1 MARSVNRHC
10 PIPGQ
15 WGNRANI
22 YHLDRTNLFIS
33 YRQSYTHHPAK
44 RTRLTAPTGYRDDV
58 DSERAGLMS
67 NQDAGNDAVIEMDL
81 LPPRWLDIQDEINT
95 ILSEVGTKMKKLDQL
110 HAKHVLPGFDD
121 ESVKAHEE
129 REIEALTQDI
139 TRAFT
144 TCQTR
149 IRKISTYL
157 RDQQTQPN
165 GHISQAD
172 AKMATN
178 LQTSLAARV
187 GDVSIAFRKKQSA
200 YLKKLRQLG
209 GMTMPLDNNSRTA
222 TPLTGA
228 AAANPYTDPAMQDSE
243 SDRLG
248 AQSTLLQTAQVRRR
262 TNTAMDTTIT
272 QREREIEKI
281 AQGVIDLSNIFQEL
295 NTMVIDQGSLL
306 DRIDYNVERTH
317 EHVQGAERELKVATG
332 YQKKT
337 TKRKVILLLVLVVVG
352 LFILLL
358 VKPKGGGGGGGGRP
372 AEAVSQPKPVEP
384 VPPPAPPE
392 EEANQGGGV
401 GRLRRRLK
409 SEDGVKEDLALRSGA
424 GRQRWKWRQRRQ
436 GEREK
441 GGGTSRD

>member
-1 MARSVNRHC
+1 MDSKLGAWR
-10 PIPGQ
+10 
-15 WGNRANI
+15 
-22 YHLDRTNLFIS
+22 DRTNLFIS

-44 RTRLTAPTGYRDDV
+44 RTRLSAPSGYRDDV

-144 TCQTR
+144 TCQAR

-157 RDQQTQPN
+157 RDQQTQPD

-200 YLKKLRQLG
+200 YLKKLGQLG

-228 AAANPYTDPAMQDSE
+228 ATANPYTDPAMQDSE
-243 SDRLG
+243 TDRLG

-262 TNTAMDTTIT
+262 TTTTNTAMDSAIT

-317 EHVQGAERELKVATG
+317 DHVQGAERELKVATG

-358 VKPKGGGGGGGGRP
+358 VKPKGGGGRP
-372 AEAVSQPKPVEP
+372 VAQPKPVEP
-384 VPPPAPPE
+384 APPPEGEGVEQVGGGGGGGMLIRRLGRRGGVPKE
-392 EEANQGGGV
+392 EEV
-401 GRLRRRLK
+401 
-409 SEDGVKEDLALRSGA
+409 EVEEEDLAWRRSGA
-424 GRQRWKWRQRRQ
+424 ARQRWKWRQRRRR
-436 GEREK
+436 GR
-441 GGGTSRD
+441 GGG

>member
-1 MARSVNRHC
+1 MDSKLGAWR
-10 PIPGQ
+10 
-15 WGNRANI
+15 
-22 YHLDRTNLFIS
+22 DRTNLFIS

-44 RTRLTAPTGYRDDV
+44 RTRLTAPSGYRDDV

-121 ESVKAHEE
+121 ESVKAQEE
-129 REIEALTQDI
+129 REIEGLTQEI

-144 TCQTR
+144 TCQAR

-165 GHISQAD
+165 GAPLTQAE

-209 GMTMPLDNNSRTA
+209 GMTMPLDNPNNNNNNSRTA
-222 TPLTGA
+222 TPSLTPA
-228 AAANPYTDPAMQDSE
+228 TANPYTDPAMQDSE
-243 SDRLG
+243 TDRLG

-262 TNTAMDTTIT
+262 TTSAMDSTIT

-332 YQKKT
+332 YQKRT
-337 TKRKVILLLVLVVVG
+337 TKRKVMLLLVLVVVG
-352 LFILLL
+352 LFILVL
-358 VKPKGGGGGGGGRP
+358 VKPKGGGGGRP
-372 AEAVSQPKPVEP
+372 AETVPQPPKPVQ
-384 VPPPAPPE
+384 PPPPE
-392 EEANQGGGV
+392 EGVEMGGAG
-401 GRLRRRLK
+401 GMLTRRRGDAVGGD
-409 SEDGVKEDLALRSGA
+409 SGALRSGA
-424 GRQRWKWRQRRQ
+424 GRQRWKWRQRRLRREEDGR
-436 GEREK
+436 GE
-441 GGGTSRD
+441 GDSLLLS

>member
-1 MARSVNRHC
+1 MDSKLGAWR
-10 PIPGQ
+10 
-15 WGNRANI
+15 
-22 YHLDRTNLFIS
+22 DRTNLFIS

-44 RTRLTAPTGYRDDV
+44 RTRLTGPSAYRDDA

-67 NQDAGNDAVIEMDL
+67 DQDAGNDAVIEMDL
-81 LPPRWLDIQDEINT
+81 LSPRWLDIQDEINT
-95 ILSEVGTKMKKLDQL
+95 ILSEVNTKLKKLDQL

-121 ESVKAHEE
+121 ESVKAQEE
-129 REIEALTQDI
+129 REIEGLTQEI

-144 TCQTR
+144 TCQAR

-157 RDQQTQPN
+157 RDQQTQTN
-165 GHISQAD
+165 GAPLTQAE

-209 GMTMPLDNNSRTA
+209 GMTMPLDNNSRTVTPSLA
-222 TPLTGA
+222 TS
-228 AAANPYTDPAMQDSE
+228 NPYTDPAMQDSE
-243 SDRLG
+243 TDRAG

-262 TNTAMDTTIT
+262 TTTTSSAMDTTIT
-272 QREREIEKI
+272 HREREIEKI

-332 YQKKT
+332 YQKRT
-337 TKRKVILLLVLVVVG
+337 TKRKVMLLLVLVVLAKWVRG
-352 LFILLL
+352 
-358 VKPKGGGGGGGGRP
+358 P
-372 AEAVSQPKPVEP
+372 
-384 VPPPAPPE
+384 
-392 EEANQGGGV
+392 
-401 GRLRRRLK
+401 RLN
-409 SEDGVKEDLALRSGA
+409 
-424 GRQRWKWRQRRQ
+424 
-436 GEREK
+436 
-441 GGGTSRD
+441 

>member
-1 MARSVNRHC
+1 MTRSVNRHL
-10 PIPGQ
+10 PVQGQ
-15 WGNRANI
+15 WGNGANT

-44 RTRLTAPTGYRDDV
+44 RTRLTGPTGYRDEV

-144 TCQTR
+144 TCQAR

-165 GHISQAD
+165 GQISQAD
-172 AKMATN
+172 TKMATN

-243 SDRLG
+243 SDRAG

-358 VKPKGGGGGGGGRP
+358 VKPKGGGVGGRP
-372 AEAVSQPKPVEP
+372 AAEPVEP
-384 VPPPAPPE
+384 APAPPPE
-392 EEANQGGGV
+392 EEGV
-401 GRLRRRLK
+401 GGRGPAAGDSTSSRFIRRG
-409 SEDGVKEDLALRSGA
+409 EEGVQEDLALRSGA
-424 GRQRWKWRQRRQ
+424 GRQVEVATATTG
-436 GEREK
+436 GERECVRM
-441 GGGTSRD
+441 G

>member
-1 MARSVNRHC
+1 MDSKLGAWR
-10 PIPGQ
+10 
-15 WGNRANI
+15 
-22 YHLDRTNLFIS
+22 DRTNLFIS

-44 RTRLTAPTGYRDDV
+44 RTRLTGPSGYRDDV

-95 ILSEVGTKMKKLDQL
+95 ILSEVGSKMKKLDQL

-121 ESVKAHEE
+121 ESVKAQEE
-129 REIEALTQDI
+129 REIEGLTQEI

-144 TCQTR
+144 TCQAR

-157 RDQQTQPN
+157 RDQQQTQPN
-165 GHISQAD
+165 GAPLTQAE

-209 GMTMPLDNNSRTA
+209 GMTVPLDNTNNNSRTA
-222 TPLTGA
+222 TPSLATS
-228 AAANPYTDPAMQDSE
+228 NPYTDPAMQDSE
-243 SDRLG
+243 TDRAG

-262 TNTAMDTTIT
+262 TTTSAMDTTIT
-272 QREREIEKI
+272 HREREIEKI

-332 YQKKT
+332 YQKRT
-337 TKRKVILLLVLVVVG
+337 TKRKVMLLLVLVVVG
-352 LFILLL
+352 LFVLVL
-358 VKPKGGGGGGGGRP
+358 VKPKGGGGGRP
-372 AEAVSQPKPVEP
+372 AEMAPVPKPVEP
-384 VPPPAPPE
+384 KPE
-392 EEANQGGGV
+392 EGGGGAGGGGMST
-401 GRLRRRLK
+401 GRLRRR
-409 SEDGVKEDLALRSGA
+409 DGGEEWLALRSGA
-424 GRQRWKWRQRRQ
+424 GRQRWVWRQRR
-436 GEREK
+436 R
-441 GGGTSRD
+441 SRDGG

>member
-1 MARSVNRHC
+1 MDSKLGAWR
-10 PIPGQ
+10 
-15 WGNRANI
+15 
-22 YHLDRTNLFIS
+22 DRTNLFIS

-44 RTRLTAPTGYRDDV
+44 RTRLSGPTGYRDDV

-95 ILSEVGTKMKKLDQL
+95 ILSEVGSKMKKLDQL

-121 ESVKAHEE
+121 ESVKAQEE
-129 REIEALTQDI
+129 REIESLTQDI

-144 TCQTR
+144 TSQTR

-157 RDQQTQPN
+157 RDQQTQSN
-165 GHISQAD
+165 GQPISQAD

-209 GMTMPLDNNSRTA
+209 GMTMPLDNNNPHSRTA
-222 TPLTGA
+222 TPLSGA

-248 AQSTLLQTAQVRRR
+248 AQSTLQQTAQVRRR
-262 TNTAMDTTIT
+262 TTTSSSAMDTTIT

-317 EHVQGAERELKVATG
+317 DHVQGAERELKVATG
-332 YQKKT
+332 YQRRS
-337 TKRKVILLLVLVVVG
+337 TKRKLILL
-352 LFILLL
+352 
-358 VKPKGGGGGGGGRP
+358 GGCGDSDDGGRGG
-372 AEAVSQPKPVEP
+372 
-384 VPPPAPPE
+384 E
-392 EEANQGGGV
+392 EDM
-401 GRLRRRLK
+401 RRY
-409 SEDGVKEDLALRSGA
+409 DGCLY
-424 GRQRWKWRQRRQ
+424 
-436 GEREK
+436 
-441 GGGTSRD
+441 

>member
-1 MARSVNRHC
+1 MDSKLGAWR
-10 PIPGQ
+10 
-15 WGNRANI
+15 
-22 YHLDRTNLFIS
+22 DRTNLFIS

-44 RTRLTAPTGYRDDV
+44 RTRLTGPSGYRDDV

-81 LPPRWLDIQDEINT
+81 LPPRWLDIQDDIST
-95 ILSEVGTKMKKLDQL
+95 ILGEVGTNMKKLDQL

-121 ESVKAHEE
+121 ESVKAQEE
-129 REIEALTQDI
+129 REIEGLTQDI

-144 TCQTR
+144 TCQAR

-157 RDQQTQPN
+157 RDQQQTQPN
-165 GHISQAD
+165 GAPLTQAET
-172 AKMATN
+172 KMATN

-209 GMTMPLDNNSRTA
+209 GMTMPLDNPNSRTA
-222 TPLTGA
+222 TPSLA
-228 AAANPYTDPAMQDSE
+228 AATNPYTDPAMQDSE
-243 SDRLG
+243 TDRAG

-262 TNTAMDTTIT
+262 TTTTSTAMDTTIT

-306 DRIDYNVERTH
+306 DRIDYNVERTN

-332 YQKKT
+332 YQKRT
-337 TKRKVILLLVLVVVG
+337 TKRKVMLLLVLVVVG
-352 LFILLL
+352 LFILVL
-358 VKPKGGGGGGGGRP
+358 VKPKGGGGGGGRP
-372 AEAVSQPKPVEP
+372 EEPVPQQPKPVEP
-384 VPPPAPPE
+384 APE
-392 EEANQGGGV
+392 EGGG
-401 GRLRRRLK
+401 GDGGMLMSRLRRKGDGGVEDWAQR
-409 SEDGVKEDLALRSGA
+409 SEA
-424 GRQRWKWRQRRQ
+424 GRQRWKWRQRRGRRREADSTR
-436 GEREK
+436 GEK
-441 GGGTSRD
+441 VSFPL

>member
-1 MARSVNRHC
+1 MDSKLGAWR
-10 PIPGQ
+10 
-15 WGNRANI
+15 
-22 YHLDRTNLFIS
+22 DRTNLFIS

-44 RTRLTAPTGYRDDV
+44 RTRLTRPSGYRDDV

-81 LPPRWLDIQDEINT
+81 LPPRWLDIQDDIST
-95 ILSEVGTKMKKLDQL
+95 ILGEVGTKMKKLDQL

-121 ESVKAHEE
+121 ESVKAQEE
-129 REIEALTQDI
+129 REIEGLTQDI

-144 TCQTR
+144 TCQAR

-157 RDQQTQPN
+157 RDQQQTQPN
-165 GHISQAD
+165 GAPLTQAET
-172 AKMATN
+172 KMATN

-209 GMTMPLDNNSRTA
+209 GMTMPLDNPNSRTA
-222 TPLTGA
+222 TPSLA

-243 SDRLG
+243 TDRAG

-262 TNTAMDTTIT
+262 TTTAMDATIT

-337 TKRKVILLLVLVVVG
+337 TKRKVMLLLVLVVVG
-352 LFILLL
+352 LFILVL
-358 VKPKGGGGGGGGRP
+358 VKPKGGGGRTETVP
-372 AEAVSQPKPVEP
+372 APKPVEP
-384 VPPPAPPE
+384 APE
-392 EEANQGGGV
+392 EGGG
-401 GRLRRRLK
+401 GGGGGGEGGMLMSRSRRRG
-409 SEDGVKEDLALRSGA
+409 DGVEDWARRSEA
-424 GRQRWKWRQRRQ
+424 GWQRWKWRQRRGRRRREADSTR
-436 GEREK
+436 GER
-441 GGGTSRD
+441 GSFPL

>member
-1 MARSVNRHC
+1 MDSKLGAWR
-10 PIPGQ
+10 
-15 WGNRANI
+15 
-22 YHLDRTNLFIS
+22 DRTNLFIS

-44 RTRLTAPTGYRDDV
+44 RTRVTGPPGYRDDV

-81 LPPRWLDIQDEINT
+81 LPPRWLDIQDEIST

-121 ESVKAHEE
+121 ESVKAQEE
-129 REIEALTQDI
+129 REIEGLTQEI

-144 TCQTR
+144 TCQAR

-165 GHISQAD
+165 GAPLTQAE

-209 GMTMPLDNNSRTA
+209 GMTMPLDNPNNNNNSRTA
-222 TPLTGA
+222 TPSLST

-243 SDRLG
+243 TDRAG

-262 TNTAMDTTIT
+262 TTSAMDSTIT
-272 QREREIEKI
+272 HREREIEKI

-332 YQKKT
+332 YQKRT
-337 TKRKVILLLVLVVVG
+337 TKRKVMLLLVLVVVG
-352 LFILLL
+352 LFILVL
-358 VKPKGGGGGGGGRP
+358 VKPKSGGGGRP
-372 AEAVSQPKPVEP
+372 AEAVPQQPKPVEP
-384 VPPPAPPE
+384 APPAGE
-392 EEANQGGGV
+392 GVEMDGAARGGM
-401 GRLRRRLK
+401 L
-409 SEDGVKEDLALRSGA
+409 
-424 GRQRWKWRQRRQ
+424 
-436 GEREK
+436 
-441 GGGTSRD
+441 TSRVGGW

>member
-1 MARSVNRHC
+1 MDSKLGAWR
-10 PIPGQ
+10 
-15 WGNRANI
+15 
-22 YHLDRTNLFIS
+22 DRTNLFIS

-44 RTRLTAPTGYRDDV
+44 RTRLAGPSGYRDDV

-81 LPPRWLDIQDEINT
+81 LPPRWLDIQDDIST
-95 ILSEVGTKMKKLDQL
+95 ILGEVGTKMKKLDQL

-121 ESVKAHEE
+121 ESVKAQEE
-129 REIEALTQDI
+129 REIEGLTQDI

-144 TCQTR
+144 TCQAR

-157 RDQQTQPN
+157 RDQQQTQPN
-165 GHISQAD
+165 GAPLTQAET
-172 AKMATN
+172 KMATN

-209 GMTMPLDNNSRTA
+209 GMTMPLDNHNPNSRTA
-222 TPLTGA
+222 TPSL

-243 SDRLG
+243 TDRAG

-262 TNTAMDTTIT
+262 TTTAMDATIT

-337 TKRKVILLLVLVVVG
+337 TKRKVMLLLVLVVVG
-352 LFILLL
+352 LFILVL
-358 VKPKGGGGGGGGRP
+358 VKPKGGGGRT
-372 AEAVSQPKPVEP
+372 ETVSVPRPVEP
-384 VPPPAPPE
+384 VLE
-392 EEANQGGGV
+392 DGDGVEGGG
-401 GRLRRRLK
+401 GGGGGGTGGGMLMNRLRTG
-409 SEDGVKEDLALRSGA
+409 DGVEDWPLRSGA
-424 GRQRWKWRQRRQ
+424 GRQRWEWRQRQRRRRRQ
-436 GEREK
+436 EEEEEEEEGDR
-441 GGGTSRD
+441 GWGQTIPRL

>member
-1 MARSVNRHC
+1 MDNKLGAWR
-10 PIPGQ
+10 
-15 WGNRANI
+15 
-22 YHLDRTNLFIS
+22 DRTNLFIS

-44 RTRLTAPTGYRDDV
+44 RTRLSAPTGYRDDA

-95 ILSEVGTKMKKLDQL
+95 ILNEVGTKMKKLDQL

-165 GHISQAD
+165 GQISQAD

-187 GDVSIAFRKKQSA
+187 GDVSVAFRKKQSA

-209 GMTMPLDNNSRTA
+209 GMTMPLDNNPNSRTA
-222 TPLTGA
+222 TPLTG

-243 SDRLG
+243 SDRAG

-337 TKRKVILLLVLVVVG
+337 TKRKVILLLVLIVVG

-358 VKPKGGGGGGGGRP
+358 VKPKGGGGGGRP
-372 AEAVSQPKPVEP
+372 AEAVPQPKPVEP
-384 VPPPAPPE
+384 APPPPPPE
-392 EEANQGGGV
+392 EEGV
-401 GRLRRRLK
+401 GGRGAAAAGDSMLSRFLRRG
-409 SEDGVKEDLALRSGA
+409 EEEVQEDLGLRSGA
-424 GRQRWKWRQRRQ
+424 GRQRWKWRQRLQ
-436 GEREK
+436 GERE
-441 GGGTSRD
+441 GVGYPAINE

>member
-1 MARSVNRHC
+1 MDSKLGAWR
-10 PIPGQ
+10 
-15 WGNRANI
+15 
-22 YHLDRTNLFIS
+22 DRTNLFIS

-44 RTRLTAPTGYRDDV
+44 RTRLSGPTGYRDDV

-95 ILSEVGTKMKKLDQL
+95 ILSEVGSKMKKLDQL

-121 ESVKAHEE
+121 ESVKAQEE
-129 REIEALTQDI
+129 REIESLTQDI

-144 TCQTR
+144 TSQTR

-157 RDQQTQPN
+157 RDQQTQSN
-165 GHISQAD
+165 GQPISQAD

-209 GMTMPLDNNSRTA
+209 GMTMPLDNNNPHSRTA
-222 TPLTGA
+222 TPLSGA

-248 AQSTLLQTAQVRRR
+248 AQSTLQQTAQVRRR
-262 TNTAMDTTIT
+262 TTTSSSAMDTTIT

-317 EHVQGAERELKVATG
+317 DHVQGAERELKVATG
-332 YQKKT
+332 YQRRS
-337 TKRKVILLLVLVVVG
+337 TKRKLILLLVLVVLG
-352 LFILLL
+352 LFVLVL
-358 VKPKGGGGGGGGRP
+358 VKPKGGGGTEGTGP
-372 AEAVSQPKPVEP
+372 KPKPVEP
-384 VPPPAPPE
+384 GSLPE
-392 EEANQGGGV
+392 EGEGEVKEGAGGGGGGMLTGRDRRGV
-401 GRLRRRLK
+401 GVV
-409 SEDGVKEDLALRSGA
+409 EEEEEKEVLSLRSGA
-424 GRQRWKWRQRRQ
+424 GRQRWMWRQRRW
-436 GEREK
+436 GER
-441 GGGTSRD
+441 GGGGYASL

>member
-1 MARSVNRHC
+1 MDSKLGAWR
-10 PIPGQ
+10 
-15 WGNRANI
+15 
-22 YHLDRTNLFIS
+22 DRTNLFIS

-44 RTRLTAPTGYRDDV
+44 RTRLSGPTGYRDDV

-157 RDQQTQPN
+157 GDQQTQSN
-165 GHISQAD
+165 GQISQAD

-222 TPLTGA
+222 TPLAG

-243 SDRLG
+243 SDRAG

-262 TNTAMDTTIT
+262 TTTTSAMDATIT

-317 EHVQGAERELKVATG
+317 DHVQGAERELKVATG

-358 VKPKGGGGGGGGRP
+358 VKPKGGSGRGGGGGGRP
-372 AEAVSQPKPVEP
+372 VAQPKPVEP
-384 VPPPAPPE
+384 APPPEGEGVEKGAGGSMLVRRVRRGDGVQE
-392 EEANQGGGV
+392 EE
-401 GRLRRRLK
+401 
-409 SEDGVKEDLALRSGA
+409 EDLAWRRSGA
-424 GRQRWKWRQRRQ
+424 GRQRWKWRQRR
-436 GEREK
+436 GRER
-441 GGGTSRD
+441 GVGHARL